1 MVQVTLT
8 SSSHLHSLAEF
19 RNLIVKQVNG
29 GIIRLSDVAQVT
41 LGADSY
47 EAAVRF
53 DGNNG
58 VFIGIQIAPSAN
70 LLNVIDGVKANIP
83 EIRSQLPQGM
93 AVLGGFHSPALLDG
107 PLQERGGA
115 PVDDVLFL

>member
-8 SSSHLHSLAEF
+8 STSNLHSLDEF

-47 EAAVRF
+47 ETRVSF
-53 DGNNG
+53 D
-58 VFIGIQIAPSAN
+58 A
-70 LLNVIDGVKANIP
+70 
-83 EIRSQLPQGM
+83 
-93 AVLGGFHSPALLDG
+93 SPAYSSASRWRRA
-107 PLQERGGA
+107 QTC
-115 PVDDVLFL
+115 